1 MTPAPAPRRYLL
13 PALRFVGR
21 YCRELVYLAWTFD
34 PRLIAAD
41 IQARAA
47 AGDPATGK
55 ATPVGDPG
63 AGHPERAAGHLPP
76 SLVEEL
82 LWADLTSGR
91 RGRARSATRPG
102 PLD

>member
-34 PRLIAAD
+34 PRLLAAD

-47 AGDPATGK
+47 AGEPA
-55 ATPVGDPG
+55 PHQVGAPG
-63 AGHPERAAGHLPP
+63 AGHPERPAGHLPLSP
-76 SLVEEL
+76 VEQL
-82 LWADLTSGR
+82 LWADLAGSR
-91 RGRARSATRPG
+91 RGQAPSGSRPG
-102 PLD
+102 QLS